1 MWYAEWVGWQDMR
14 ASFPLLNSP
23 QPTCTLLLTP
33 HCSFDTMNLVKI
45 MLKLTWHNHP
55 PDRFWQS
62 CWYYFDRV
70 SLVQSWYIQRGSFLP
85 LARNYLAWAICKSL
99 RIFSLSIFW
108 NIILKYF
115 SFGCFLTRP
124 VWISCIGWRRCL
136 LLTLMYSCSIA
147 HCGPAALL
155 LKAVFSEIFSVQ
167 CSGVTGCG
175 RIQWGMRLCF
185 LCTVLSQENTL
196 HCSAERWMACRMTK
210 PSLQQSYL
218 L

>member
-115 SFGCFLTRP
+115 FFWMLSDEASLNFMHRMKEVSPLNTHVFL
-124 VWISCIGWRRCL
+124 L
-136 LLTLMYSCSIA
+136 NCSLWSSSTSIKGGVQWNIQ
-147 HCGPAALL
+147 C
-155 LKAVFSEIFSVQ
+155 AV
-167 CSGVTGCG
+167 
-175 RIQWGMRLCF
+175 QWGDRLWPHSMGDE
-185 LCTVLSQENTL
+185 TVLPM
-196 HCSAERWMACRMTK
+196 HCVISREYTALQCREVNG
-210 PSLQQSYL
+210 LQDD
-218 L
+218 